1 MTFDKRLLPIAVLAA
16 SMTAVAAETKTIGQV
31 TALIPE
37 ASTAGANDAFLR
49 DGQSGDTAFPFLG
62 RMKAIATVGEVDAK
76 TKKALTGYPGRH
88 AAWLLD
94 EDTIRVS
101 YQSESYGPMSKKRGG
116 GQTYGWEM
124 TSGAKFTGSHI
135 HTIDYDRARF
145 ASFLTNNDAASG
157 MVKGSGHLFNRIY
170 NQFGEEVLP
179 RSQGGRWGNQT
190 LANGKLVEFN
200 ADHQVTE
207 GDFFFQSFCGAWY
220 EPANKYGPG
229 VGFAN
234 DVWLTAE
241 EWEISEMFEGTGVD
255 ANDTLGLASVAVDI
269 ANQTAYT
276 VPALGQ
282 SGFEKILPI
291 NPKHP
296 DYVVLVMAGYNH
308 DVEPAPL
315 RIYVGKKGVDMNNRP
330 VDPNSSASAR
340 DKFLA
345 RNGLLYGRIYGL
357 ALSNA
362 DYAALGIDSIETSK
376 KMLDQYMTDANAPDT
391 FEARFFPTS
400 YQWKGWDQTV
410 AVKETDV
417 FKWQLA
423 EEQPTGYTFFVGD
436 SKTEHPAVDPDVNN
450 QRYIQNMT
458 NKGGMLGVTLT
469 NFVNEIRA
477 ANGDLPES
485 VAVDVVR
492 TLPAIDGSLTLKVAD
507 KGVKHGG
514 EGTHATWKDGT
525 AKTTQPDGLLW
536 VKTADADLLIV
547 DEDSGNE
554 FGERKFLITLDPKT
568 MKPAQP
574 ETGYFLA
581 MAGGKKNPR
590 AEKGVSA
597 YGGTFKK
604 ANSSEFSGTWNV
616 TALVSKK
623 SDGSF
628 YSRDEIAGMGEQR
641 INELSTLAEST
652 FIGVLQHKAESA
664 NAVTEQKADMG
675 GQMFMFTIRLPQ
687 EGLKIVADE
696 RMVHPVA
703 QQ

>member
-1 MTFDKRLLPIAVLAA
+1 MTFNKRLLPIAVLAA
-16 SMTAVAAETKTIGQV
+16 SMTAVASETKTIGQV

-37 ASTAGANDAFLR
+37 ASTAGTNQAFLQ

-62 RMKAIATVGEVDAK
+62 RMKPIATVGEVDAK
-76 TKKALTGYPGRH
+76 TKKALTGYPDGH
-88 AAWLLD
+88 AAWLID
-94 EDTIRVS
+94 EQTIRVA

-124 TSGAKFTGSHI
+124 VSGAKFTGSHI
-135 HTIDYDRARF
+135 HTIDYDRSQF
-145 ASFLTNNDAASG
+145 ANFLTNNDAASG

-170 NQFGEEVLP
+170 NQLGEEVLP
-179 RSQGGRWGNQT
+179 RSKGGRWGNQT
-190 LANGKLVEFN
+190 LANGQLVEFN
-200 ADHQVTE
+200 KDHQVTE

-269 ANQTAYT
+269 TNQTAYT

-330 VDPNSSASAR
+330 VDQNGSASAR

-345 RNGLLYGRIYGL
+345 RNGLLYGRIYGM

-362 DYAALGIDSIETSK
+362 DFASLGIDSVDTSK

-400 YQWKGWDQTV
+400 YQWKGWDKTV
-410 AVKETDV
+410 AVKETDI
-417 FKWQLA
+417 FKWQQA
-423 EEQPTGYTFFVGD
+423 NEQPAGYTFFVGD

-554 FGERKFLITLDPKT
+554 FGERKFVITLDPMT

-581 MAGGKKNPR
+581 MAGGKNNPR

-623 SDGSF
+623 SDGTF
-628 YSRDEIAGMGEQR
+628 YTRDEIAGMGQQR

-664 NAVTEQKADMG
+664 GAVAEQKADMG
-675 GQMFMFTIRLPQ
+675 GQMFMFNIRLPQ

-696 RMVHPVA
+696 RMVDPVA